1 MSCFLGTAITHS
13 EDIKRVRE
21 DEIKKRRSKKAISF
35 FGKNNKTIF
44 YMYRAKK
51 LSVFIRNIRQS
62 LSLLLTLMLSATV
75 LIADS
80 DILGNIFVQNIKI
93 VYGLSLEDANSGYIL
108 V

>member
-1 MSCFLGTAITHS
+1 
-13 EDIKRVRE
+13 
-21 DEIKKRRSKKAISF
+21 
-35 FGKNNKTIF
+35 
-44 YMYRAKK
+44 MYRAKK

-93 VYGLSLEDANSGYIL
+93 VYGLSLEDANSGYIF

>member
-1 MSCFLGTAITHS
+1 
-13 EDIKRVRE
+13 
-21 DEIKKRRSKKAISF
+21 
-35 FGKNNKTIF
+35 
-44 YMYRAKK
+44 MYRAKK